1 MSSWVH
7 RALRLLLVLW
17 FARVACDLVAHTN
30 SNPRLSPKS
39 LEQYDL
45 FGVWAGISI
54 TSCSPLRMTGP
65 WRCGSKADI
74 KLTLIRKPAA
84 PITGIFASVRL
95 NAGRVFEQTGRIVE
109 VPVKGATR
117 LWLRVTM
124 RDHSSCLFDSNL
136 PGVEMGGSYLCFHNM
151 TSAER
156 GRWAVRRSY

>member
-1 MSSWVH
+1 MGGNFDNQLH
-7 RALRLLLVLW
+7 A
-17 FARVACDLVAHTN
+17 FTN
-30 SNPRLSPKS
+30 
-39 LEQYDL
+39 D
-45 FGVWAGISI
+45 WTI
-54 TSCSPLRMTGP
+54 
-65 WRCGSKADI
+65 GSKADI

-124 RDHSSCLFDSNL
+124 RDHSSCLFNGNL
-136 PGVEMGGSYLCFHNM
+136 PGVEMEGSYLCFHNM